1 MAIKLNSPL
10 TQAAN
15 NIVSLGSRQNKSVK
29 RFIGEYNDFTNVL
42 NFKKIELEKIK
53 LPEKRK
59 IKELANL
66 NIANTF
72 GTPGGLLSNLFS
84 GALDLGGFLGSMF
97 PGNNKVGKPQKSGEV
112 KSPKV
117 TTKGPKIRFGGFKAL
132 GVLNAL
138 FTGLDFY
145 QGMKEGETV
154 TQAASGA
161 GASLA
166 GSIIGGILG
175 APLGPFG
182 VVAGSAIGGFLGGWT
197 GDRAYELA
205 TGGRGG
211 VSEKLTQRLKEQ
223 EIKQKALVSQ
233 GDTFASVLDRFE
245 VAIQKFES
253 FASSIGSAMGVRYNL
268 ENTYEGGGNIE
279 VPTDITPYDGPVDS
293 GTFFPLPNGILST
306 REVGVKGGEY
316 GAPRRYG
323 GHSGQDIG
331 GLAPGSPV
339 VAWKTGKISYIGS
352 VESGDTIL
360 EIDHGNGVKSRYKHV
375 VPTVPNG
382 SVVYGGQQIAKLFN
396 TRAYDPHLHFEV
408 WRNGSHVNP
417 MSDVKAAQ
425 KITGPLS
432 TEKAK
437 QTSTSSAEKINV
449 ASQKQGIDIFP
460 IENKQQN
467 KQTPNPV
474 QLSTQQN
481 LPNQPNKLEQRVLNA
496 PTPQQTS
503 YVTPQVEVNRQELQ
517 SYKVT
522 PQYYPSYNQMVST
535 TTIMPI
541 LMGSQGGQQKP
552 VVIPVGG
559 GGSGESA
566 IILPPPSEGQIVN
579 SLMKTFLLTN
589 LSSS

>member
-15 NIVSLGSRQNKSVK
+15 NIVALGSRQNKSVK
-29 RFIGEYNDFTNVL
+29 KLITEYNDFINGL
-42 NFKKIELEKIK
+42 NFKKIELDKIK

-66 NIANTF
+66 NIASTF
-72 GTPGGLLSNLFS
+72 GSPGGLLSSLFS

-97 PGNNKVGKPQKSGEV
+97 PGNNKVGSPQKYGNP

-117 TTKGPKIRFGGFKAL
+117 TPKGPNIRFGGFKAL

-145 QGMKEGETV
+145 QGMQEGETV

-182 VVAGSAIGGFLGGWT
+182 VVAGSAVGGFLGGWT

-205 TGGRGG
+205 TGGKGG

-223 EIKQKALVSQ
+223 EIKQKSLVSQ

-245 VAIQKFES
+245 VAIQKFERGVAAGLFGTVGQVS
-253 FASSIGSAMGVRYNL
+253 IMEDVADDDYAELEDYEDELDTQDYGSMGGTFESHIQEFREFRNKQFGVPKERFATPDPQLYQIRELGIW
-268 ENTYEGGGNIE
+268 EGGKQDNWKINPLADDTAYEKNVHSGAGHWENRAFDIPVPESSKEGDMVAKFWRDKGYRVIWRSSGHYDHVHVE
-279 VPTDITPYDGPVDS
+279 VPKEKANDFFAGKLKVEKQKANITSDADMKEGKVDAKKETQPNVQPEQPKQLQQQQITP
-293 GTFFPLPNGILST
+293 I
-306 REVGVKGGEY
+306 
-316 GAPRRYG
+316 
-323 GHSGQDIG
+323 
-331 GLAPGSPV
+331 
-339 VAWKTGKISYIGS
+339 
-352 VESGDTIL
+352 
-360 EIDHGNGVKSRYKHV
+360 
-375 VPTVPNG
+375 
-382 SVVYGGQQIAKLFN
+382 
-396 TRAYDPHLHFEV
+396 
-408 WRNGSHVNP
+408 
-417 MSDVKAAQ
+417 
-425 KITGPLS
+425 
-432 TEKAK
+432 
-437 QTSTSSAEKINV
+437 
-449 ASQKQGIDIFP
+449 
-460 IENKQQN
+460 
-467 KQTPNPV
+467 
-474 QLSTQQN
+474 
-481 LPNQPNKLEQRVLNA
+481 EQRVLNA
-496 PTPQQTS
+496 PIPQQTS
-503 YVTPQVEVNRQELQ
+503 YVAPQVEVNRQELQ

-559 GGSGESA
+559 GGSGEST

>member
-15 NIVSLGSRQNKSVK
+15 NIVALGSRQNKSVK
-29 RFIGEYNDFTNVL
+29 RFIGEYNDFINVL
-42 NFKKIELEKIK
+42 NFKKIELEKTK

-66 NIANTF
+66 NIASTF
-72 GTPGGLLSNLFS
+72 GSPGGLLSSLFS
-84 GALDLGGFLGSMF
+84 GALDLGGFLGNMF
-97 PGNNKVGKPQKSGEV
+97 PGNNKVGQPQKSGEV

-182 VVAGSAIGGFLGGWT
+182 VIAGSAVGGFLGGWT

-205 TGGRGG
+205 TGGKGG

-233 GDTFASVLDRFE
+233 EDTFASVLDRFE
-245 VAIQKFES
+245 VAIQKFERGV
-253 FASSIGSAMGVRYNL
+253 ASGLFGTVGQVNIMEDVAVDDYAELDNYDQELDQQDYGGSMGGTFESHIQEFREFRNKKFGAPKERFPTPNPQLYQIREL
-268 ENTYEGGGNIE
+268 GIWEGGKQDNWKINPIADDTAYEKDVHSGAGHWENRAFDIPVPESSKEGDIVAEFWRKKGYKVIWRSSGHYNHVHVE
-279 VPTDITPYDGPVDS
+279 VPKEKANDFFAGKLKVEKQKADITSDADMKEGKVDAKKE
-293 GTFFPLPNGILST
+293 TQPNVQPEKPEQPKRL
-306 REVGVKGGEY
+306 
-316 GAPRRYG
+316 
-323 GHSGQDIG
+323 Q
-331 GLAPGSPV
+331 
-339 VAWKTGKISYIGS
+339 
-352 VESGDTIL
+352 
-360 EIDHGNGVKSRYKHV
+360 
-375 VPTVPNG
+375 
-382 SVVYGGQQIAKLFN
+382 QQIA
-396 TRAYDPHLHFEV
+396 
-408 WRNGSHVNP
+408 
-417 MSDVKAAQ
+417 
-425 KITGPLS
+425 
-432 TEKAK
+432 
-437 QTSTSSAEKINV
+437 
-449 ASQKQGIDIFP
+449 P
-460 IENKQQN
+460 I
-467 KQTPNPV
+467 
-474 QLSTQQN
+474 
-481 LPNQPNKLEQRVLNA
+481 EQRVLNT

-552 VVIPVGG
+552 IIIPVGG
-559 GGSGESA
+559 GDGGSTVF
-566 IILPPPSEGQIVN
+566 IPPPPEGQIVN

>member
-15 NIVSLGSRQNKSVK
+15 NIVALGSRQNKSVK

-97 PGNNKVGKPQKSGEV
+97 PGNNKVGKPQKSGGP

-182 VVAGSAIGGFLGGWT
+182 IVAGSAIGGFLGGWT

-205 TGGRGG
+205 TGGKGG

-245 VAIQKFES
+245 VAIQKFERGV
-253 FASSIGSAMGVRYNL
+253 ASGLFGTVGQVNIMEDVAADDYAELDDYEQELDSQDYGGSMGGTFESHIQEFREFRNKKFGAPKERSPSANPRLYQIREL
-268 ENTYEGGGNIE
+268 GIWEGGKTSNWKINPLADDTAYEKNEHAGAGHWENRAFDIPVPESSKEGDMVAEFWRKKGYKVIWRSSGHYNHVHVE
-279 VPTDITPYDGPVDS
+279 VPKEKANDFFSGKLKAEKQKADIASDADMKEGKVD
-293 GTFFPLPNGILST
+293 TKKEKQPNIQT
-306 REVGVKGGEY
+306 QQQVK
-316 GAPRRYG
+316 P
-323 GHSGQDIG
+323 
-331 GLAPGSPV
+331 
-339 VAWKTGKISYIGS
+339 
-352 VESGDTIL
+352 
-360 EIDHGNGVKSRYKHV
+360 
-375 VPTVPNG
+375 
-382 SVVYGGQQIAKLFN
+382 QIA
-396 TRAYDPHLHFEV
+396 
-408 WRNGSHVNP
+408 P
-417 MSDVKAAQ
+417 MEQ
-425 KITGPLS
+425 K
-432 TEKAK
+432 
-437 QTSTSSAEKINV
+437 
-449 ASQKQGIDIFP
+449 
-460 IENKQQN
+460 
-467 KQTPNPV
+467 
-474 QLSTQQN
+474 
-481 LPNQPNKLEQRVLNA
+481 VLDA
-496 PTPQQTS
+496 TIPQQTS

-559 GGSGESA
+559 GGSGEST

>member
-15 NIVSLGSRQNKSVK
+15 NIVALGSRPNKSVK
-29 RFIGEYNDFTNVL
+29 RLSQEYNDFINVL

-53 LPEKRK
+53 LPKKRK

-66 NIANTF
+66 NIASTF
-72 GTPGGLLSNLFS
+72 GSPGGLLSSLFS

-97 PGNNKVGKPQKSGEV
+97 PGDNKVGKTQKPGDA

-145 QGMKEGETV
+145 QGMQEGETA

-182 VVAGSAIGGFLGGWT
+182 VIAGSAVGGFLGGWT

-205 TGGRGG
+205 TGGKGG

-223 EIKQKALVSQ
+223 EVKQKALVSQ
-233 GDTFASVLDRFE
+233 EDTFASVLDRFE

-253 FASSIGSAMGVRYNL
+253 FASSIGSAMGITYDL

-293 GTFFPLPNGILST
+293 GTFFPLPNGVLST

-425 KITGPLS
+425 KITGPL
-432 TEKAK
+432 T
-437 QTSTSSAEKINV
+437 AEKINA

-460 IENKQQN
+460 VESNQQD
-467 KQTPNPV
+467 KTTPNQV
-474 QLSTQQN
+474 QLITQQN
-481 LPNQPNKLEQRVLNA
+481 LHNQPNKLEQRVLNA

-552 VVIPVGG
+552 MIIPIGG
-559 GGSGESA
+559 GGNSEST
-566 IILPPPSEGQIVN
+566 IIIPPPSEGQIVN

-589 LSSS
+589 LSST

>member
-1 MAIKLNSPL
+1 MTIKLNSPL

-15 NIVSLGSRQNKSVK
+15 NIVALGSRQNKSVK
-29 RFIGEYNDFTNVL
+29 RFIGEYNDFINVL
-42 NFKKIELEKIK
+42 NLKKIELDKIK

-66 NIANTF
+66 NIASTF
-72 GTPGGLLSNLFS
+72 GSPGGLLSSLFS

-97 PGNNKVGKPQKSGEV
+97 PGNNKVGSPQKYGNP

-117 TTKGPKIRFGGFKAL
+117 TPKGPNIRFGGFKAL

-145 QGMKEGETV
+145 QGMQEGETV
-154 TQAASGA
+154 TQSASGA

-182 VVAGSAIGGFLGGWT
+182 VVAGSAVGGFLGGWT

-205 TGGRGG
+205 TGGKGG

-223 EIKQKALVSQ
+223 ESKQKALVSQ

-245 VAIQKFES
+245 VAIQKFER
-253 FASSIGSAMGVRYNL
+253 GVAAGLFGNMEQQQL
-268 ENTYEGGGNIE
+268 EQPSGYDEE
-279 VPTDITPYDGPVDS
+279 LPPEEQPTPPD
-293 GTFFPLPNGILST
+293 
-306 REVGVKGGEY
+306 EKGGHVSY
-316 GAPRRYG
+316 GSGNAEFGETGNVRNSAG
-323 GHSGQDIG
+323 WVHGHFQGSSEASVVRDTTIVVKQ
-331 GLAPGSPV
+331 LLQQGSPV
-339 VAWKTGKISYIGS
+339 YLKPGVDLLPGKKYSDEEIRQYVEGARQAHTHSGSGKSIDVFVRKGTKVPVSLTQVGPTGS
-352 VESGDTIL
+352 D
-360 EIDHGNGVKSRYKHV
+360 
-375 VPTVPNG
+375 
-382 SVVYGGQQIAKLFN
+382 YGGYGRGGIAGYIQGTDTWIGHLNPNSKSGLSEKKGQIKGTEAPN
-396 TRAYDPHLHFEV
+396 V
-408 WRNGSHVNP
+408 
-417 MSDVKAAQ
+417 DVAMQDK
-425 KITGPLS
+425 
-432 TEKAK
+432 
-437 QTSTSSAEKINV
+437 
-449 ASQKQGIDIFP
+449 
-460 IENKQQN
+460 NKPQQN
-467 KQTPNPV
+467 KTIPNQTSI
-474 QLSTQQN
+474 QSGQN

-503 YVTPQVEVNRQELQ
+503 YVAPQVEVNRQELQ

-552 VVIPVGG
+552 IIIPVGG
-559 GGSGESA
+559 GDGGSTVF
-566 IILPPPSEGQIVN
+566 IPPPPEGQIVN